1 VSPRALEKIYYS
13 IREVSE
19 ITGVE
24 AHVLRFWEKEFSML
38 RPRRGRSGNRT
49 YKDRDIEI
57 IKKIRHLLWDQKF
70 TIQGASE
77 QLKIGKAGDGE
88 EQVTQPAL
96 PFAERNDDLAKE
108 LRQTLVE
115 IRDLMAGNTPS

>member
-1 VSPRALEKIYYS
+1 M
-13 IREVSE
+13 
-19 ITGVE
+19 
-24 AHVLRFWEKEFSML
+24 LRFWEKEFSML

-57 IKKIRHLLWDQKF
+57 IKMIRHLLWDQKF

-77 QLKIGKAGDGE
+77 QLRIGKAGDGE

>member
-1 VSPRALEKIYYS
+1 MSPRALEKIYYS

-70 TIQGASE
+70 MIQGASE